1 MQTNEGILKS
11 TIRQWESSSVIKNTY
26 KIKIKQYLF
35 YINSKVHEEFNGANY
50 FYRICLWHCSF
61 QVVHPNFLFIPGT
74 SMQRDK
80 PFMIL
85 HSMIC
90 FGFPKTFKFRVSD
103 NFYQPMS
110 AATRW
115 PFTLLLTCLYV
126 AHIRQA
132 LSLYVNCVVG
142 SAKGTL

>member
-1 MQTNEGILKS
+1 MQMNKGILKS

-26 KIKIKQYLF
+26 KIKIQQYLF
-35 YINSKVHEEFNGANY
+35 YINSKVHEEFNGANF
-50 FYRICLWHCSF
+50 FYRICMWHCSF
-61 QVVHPNFLFIPGT
+61 QVVHPIFFSYLELVCKEINRSWYCT
-74 SMQRDK
+74 RS
-80 PFMIL
+80 
-85 HSMIC
+85 SV
-90 FGFPKTFKFRVSD
+90 TFKFRVSD